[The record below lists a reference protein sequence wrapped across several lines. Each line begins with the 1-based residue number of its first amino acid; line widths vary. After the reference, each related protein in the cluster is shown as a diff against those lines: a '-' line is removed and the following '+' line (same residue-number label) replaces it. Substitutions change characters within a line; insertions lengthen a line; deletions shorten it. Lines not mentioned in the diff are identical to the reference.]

1 MSTAENPQPAK
12 NPLVEE
18 QAAQSVQTYFGNFYS
33 RIRAGDLGP
42 IPIILGLIIIAIIF
56 QTQNSNF
63 LTASNL
69 VNLVRQGSGIALIA
83 YGIVFVLL
91 IGEIDLSVSYISAI
105 GGVSM
110 ALLMA
115 SNGWE
120 WYVAVPAALLVTSLI
135 GFGQG
140 LIITI
145 FQVPAFVVTLGGFL
159 AWNGMVLILMEGRGT
174 VIVQAQEVNNL
185 TNAFL
190 TDTQGWVLAIIS
202 VGGFALWR
210 WLDMQSRRRQR
221 LPVPPIQILILQ
233 VAFLAVIAAA
243 IVSVTSQDRGIP
255 FAGVLL
261 LIFLVL
267 LTFIAEGTQFGRY
280 VYAVGGNAEAARR
293 AGIRVQRI
301 RVAVFTLAG
310 FMAGVG
316 GIVLATRTRSVAT
329 NAGGGDLLLNSIAAA
344 VIGGTSLFGG
354 RGHVY
359 NALLGALVIA
369 SVDNGMG
376 LLGLSSG
383 NKFVVTGVILVI
395 AVIVD
400 SFSRRQQRRSGLA

>member
-1 MSTAENPQPAK
+1 MNTTQNDESVNTIALDAQVPQSLRDYLK
-12 NPLVEE
+12 
-18 QAAQSVQTYFGNFYS
+18 TYIT
-33 RIRAGDLGP
+33 RMRAGDLGP
-42 IPIILGLIIIAIIF
+42 LPIILGLIIIAIIF
-56 QTQNSNF
+56 QSQNSNF
-63 LTASNL
+63 LTPNNL
-69 VNLVRQGSGIALIA
+69 VNLVRQGAGTALIA

-115 SNGWE
+115 VNGWE
-120 WYVAVPAALLVTSLI
+120 WYTAVPAALLVTSII

-159 AWNGMVLILMEGRGT
+159 GWNGMVLILMQGRGT
-174 VIVQAQEVNNL
+174 VIIQSKTVNNL

-190 TDTQGWVLAIIS
+190 TDTQGWMLAIIS
-202 VGGFALWR
+202 VGGYALYQWFST
-210 WLDMQSRRRQR
+210 QSRKRQG
-221 LPVPPIQILILQ
+221 LATPPLQILILQ
-233 VAFLAVIAAA
+233 IVFLAVVAGAV
-243 IVSVTSQDRGIP
+243 VSVTNQDRGIP

-261 LIFLVL
+261 LVFLAV

-280 VYAVGGNAEAARR
+280 IYAVGGNAEAARR

-301 RVAVFTLAG
+301 RVAVFTLAA

-354 RGHVY
+354 RGHIY

-383 NKFVVTGVILVI
+383 NKFVITGIILVV

-400 SFSRRQQRRSGLA
+400 SFSRQQQKRSGLA